1 MERSLAEGAGLRG
14 GYSTQELEEG
24 KNRIRVEEIVLRESQ
39 WSRYAENGANFSDL
53 FVTTLREA
61 GTLCLGITRLI
72 AEV

>member
-1 MERSLAEGAGLRG
+1 M
-14 GYSTQELEEG
+14 EEG

-61 GTLCLGITRLI
+61 GTLCLGVTRLI